1 MPGFTPKVP
10 LQLSPTDGFYGL
22 TENLRENVKQS
33 LKMIVLTSPGE
44 RIMNPLFGVGVRQY
58 LFENFS
64 QNMFRSFQSRLND
77 QVQKYLPLVNIV
89 DVKFLNSQR
98 EESSN
103 SSLDPNVLAI
113 EINYAI
119 TNLNIY
125 DSLFIED
132 TTIGI

>member
-1 MPGFTPKVP
+1 MSGFTPKVP
-10 LQLSPTDGFYGL
+10 LQLSPTDGFYSL
-22 TENLRENVKQS
+22 TENLRENTKQS
-33 LKMIVLTSPGE
+33 LKMIVLTTPGE

-58 LFENFS
+58 LFENYS
-64 QNMFRSFQSRLND
+64 ENMFRSFQARLND
-77 QVQKYLPLVNIV
+77 QVKKYLPLVNIINV
-89 DVKFLNSQR
+89 NFLNSQR
-98 EESSN
+98 EDSSN
-103 SSLDPNVLAI
+103 SSLDPNILAI